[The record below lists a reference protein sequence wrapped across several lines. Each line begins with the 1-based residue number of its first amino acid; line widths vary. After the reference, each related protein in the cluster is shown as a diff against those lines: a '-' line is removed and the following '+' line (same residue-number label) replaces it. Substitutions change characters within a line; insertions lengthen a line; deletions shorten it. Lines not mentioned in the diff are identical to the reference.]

1 MDQRHLAGVMG
12 QIDGLLDGGIAAAHH
27 RHIPSAEEEAV
38 AGGAGRDARA
48 AQLLLARQAEPARLR
63 AGGDDHGIALIN
75 VAAVASGL
83 EGPTVEIDGND
94 GVGDDPCADVCGLG
108 LHLLHEPGALDDI
121 GEAGVVLDIG
131 GGGHLAAGLDAL
143 HQYRMQARA
152 GGVDRRR
159 IPRGPGPDDQNPATV
174 HLAHLVIPR
183 LLIHKIET
191 RSRPHKAGP
200 ATPPCECDILSRDR
214 LCSGTFRVI

>member
-1 MDQRHLAGVMG
+1 MMVSVKIRV
-12 QIDGLLDGGIAAAHH
+12 
-27 RHIPSAEEEAV
+27 
-38 AGGAGRDARA
+38 
-48 AQLLLARQAEPARLR
+48 
-63 AGGDDHGIALIN
+63 
-75 VAAVASGL
+75 
-83 EGPTVEIDGND
+83 PT
-94 GVGDDPCADVCGLG
+94 CCGLG
-108 LHLLHEPGALDDI
+108 LHLLHQPGALDDI

-131 GGGHLAAGLDAL
+131 GDGHLAAGLDAL
-143 HQYRMQARA
+143 HQYRLQVRP

-200 ATPPCECDILSRDR
+200 PRRRASPISARRTGFAAGHSA
-214 LCSGTFRVI
+214 